1 MPADK
6 AFDIFY
12 IALATLIYL
21 CIVTKRKPLKW
32 VLLAFVIL
40 LLVLSFLGI
49 PVQTKWVCE
58 FDDGDQMVV
67 RQKYKYQAVAGIFRQ
82 HPFTPVGSP
91 RVYYKP
97 KGRMEGWKKVGTI
110 VRTGNRLKD
119 CSNFRKVDGVI
130 TTGRYYKFPGGD
142 WQDRRRSVS
151 EKEMPELK
159 ERLSERDEKMKEKEV
174 KIAIGLGFAQIDDS
188 TLLNEVPL
196 VPSMGCYMFET
207 NRKDAP
213 VCVVR
218 AVFQSYSHDGGQT
231 WSKMEL
237 TEDSKLYELGKPLF
251 EQKGVARP
259 VDWTGKK

>member
-1 MPADK
+1 
-6 AFDIFY
+6 
-12 IALATLIYL
+12 L

-110 VRTGNRLKD
+110 VRTGDRLKD
-119 CSNFRKVDGVI
+119 CSNFRKMDGVI
-130 TTGRYYKFPGGD
+130 SLQFKYKLPESD
-142 WQDRRRSVS
+142 WRQYTLSRTNNS
-151 EKEMPELK
+151 EEDSKK
-159 ERLSERDEKMKEKEV
+159 KSSERNEKMKEMKFSRV
-174 KIAIGLGFAQIDDS
+174 KKSPVTSLAQIDGS
-188 TLLNEVPL
+188 TLLHEEPIVFSSCPRLHACEVQ
-196 VPSMGCYMFET
+196 
-207 NRKDAP
+207 
-213 VCVVR
+213 
-218 AVFQSYSHDGGQT
+218 AVLQSYSHDGGQT
-231 WSKMEL
+231 WSPLEL

-259 VDWTGKK
+259 VD